1 MSMLE
6 TYGILPGETFN
17 GLQNGRGED
26 IKSCLT
32 FIRRPIPIAIPSP
45 TVTGMKFNMCQA
57 LSVGLNV
64 PFVQDQAAS

>member
-17 GLQNGRGED
+17 GLQNGRGRD

-32 FIRRPIPIAIPSP
+32 FIRRPIRSP
-45 TVTGMKFNMCQA
+45 TDSEMKFNMCQV
-57 LSVGLNV
+57 LSRGLNA
-64 PFVQDQAAS
+64 PFVQGRSASK